1 MTYHLAIG
9 IGASGGRH
17 ILGHRE
23 NGRLVCE
30 EVYRFSSRLVRVNG
44 HDCWDMDTLESH
56 LLEELKACQ
65 KAFESCVS

>member
-1 MTYHLAIG
+1 MTYHLAID

-44 HDCWDMDTLESH
+44 HDCWDMDTLGKPSSGGAES
-56 LLEELKACQ
+56 LPK
-65 KAFESCVS
+65 SV